1 MNRHDQTDVPG
12 ARRWIIPEG
21 YIPGRSHGPAPELES
36 HDACCILNAGD
47 EEAAITITLYYVDR
61 EPVGP
66 YRFSVPAR
74 RACHLRYNQFDDP
87 EPIPRDTPYASVI
100 ESSVPVIVQY
110 TRLDSRQAENA
121 IMTTLGF
128 PA

>member
-1 MNRHDQTDVPG
+1 MDRHEQAEAPG
-12 ARRWIIPEG
+12 TRRWIIPEG

-36 HDACCILNAGD
+36 HDACCVLNAGD
-47 EEAAITITLYYVDR
+47 EDAALAITLYYEDR

-66 YRFSVPAR
+66 YRFTVPAR
-74 RACHLRYNQFDDP
+74 RTRHLRYNHFDDP
-87 EPIPRDTPYASVI
+87 EPIPRDTPYASVV
-100 ESSVPVIVQY
+100 ESSVPVVVQY